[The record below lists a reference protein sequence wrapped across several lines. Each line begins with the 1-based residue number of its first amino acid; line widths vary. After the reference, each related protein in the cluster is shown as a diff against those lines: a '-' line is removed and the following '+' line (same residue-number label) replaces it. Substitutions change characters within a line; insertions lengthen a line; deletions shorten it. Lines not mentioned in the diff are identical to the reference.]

1 MQEIP
6 VQFLDWEDPLKKGQ
20 ATHSSIH
27 GLPYGS
33 SGKGSTFQFGRPGF
47 DPWVEK
53 IPWGRAWDPLQYS
66 CLENPHGQRSLVGYS
81 LWDHKELD
89 MTEWLSTAQFTS
101 TIHLLQLL
109 LRCIPQVL
117 TQCVFI
123 FMKFK
128 YFPFS
133 LCIYSFILGP
143 FKSVLLYKYLK
154 NFQRYFCYRF

>member
-53 IPWGRAWDPLQYS
+53 IPWRRAWQTIPVFLGSAGKESACNAGDLGSIPGLRRFPGAGKGYRVWYS
-66 CLENPHGQRSLVGYS
+66 SLGNSMDCIIYEVTKS
-81 LWDHKELD
+81 W
-89 MTEWLSTAQFTS
+89 TRLSNF
-101 TIHLLQLL
+101 HFH
-109 LRCIPQVL
+109 IPQKGAL
-117 TQCVFI
+117 EGRNSIQFI
-123 FMKFK
+123 FVFK
-128 YFPFS
+128 E
-133 LCIYSFILGP
+133 
-143 FKSVLLYKYLK
+143 
-154 NFQRYFCYRF
+154 